1 VAKTAAPGATAVYGR
16 LAAAF
21 VALVAGTAAVIVV
34 VSMLHGLAP
43 ITPTATTAS
52 TASAA
57 TPTTTPKPVATTA
70 GFPAPPSGATVL
82 AAQAGQDGV
91 GLAVSPAG
99 DGVSLQASVVGYPK
113 GVSGGISGLSV
124 RFQVASAGGTSV
136 TTADAVACGAGCYRS
151 SAAVAHPAKVTV
163 ILAGH
168 SPSKV
173 AFTLPAIWPPPNAE
187 AKVERAATVWR
198 GLRTLIFDDKLSSG
212 GSVTLD
218 TRWRIVAPDR
228 VAYEIK
234 GSGSSVIIGDRRWDK
249 PSGGTTWQETQQAP
263 VQQPQPFWVSA
274 TDARLLGTVSVHGRP
289 AWKISFFDPGTPGWF
304 TILVDKATMHTVD
317 IRMTAIA
324 HFMHDTY
331 GPFNAPISIKAP
343 K

>member
-1 VAKTAAPGATAVYGR
+1 VAKTAVSGGAAVYGR

-21 VALVAGTAAVIVV
+21 AALIAGAAAVIVV
-34 VSMLHGLAP
+34 VSLLHGLAP

-52 TASAA
+52 TAAA
-57 TPTTTPKPVATTA
+57 TAPTTPTPAATTS
-70 GFPAPPSGATVL
+70 GFPAPPAGATVL

-124 RFQVASAGGTSV
+124 RFEVKSQAGATV
-136 TTADAVACGAGCYRS
+136 TTPAAVACGAGCYRS

-163 ILAGH
+163 TLGGH
-168 SPSKV
+168 TPSKV
-173 AFTLPAIWPPPNAE
+173 AFTLPAVWPPPNAE
-187 AKVERAATVWR
+187 AKVARAASVWR
-198 GLRTLIFDDKLSSG
+198 GLHTLMFTDRLSSG

-218 TRWRIVAPDR
+218 TRWKIVAPDR

-234 GSGSSVIIGDRRWDK
+234 GSGSSVIIGDQRWDK
-249 PSGGTTWQETQQAP
+249 PEGATKWQETQQAP

-289 AWKISFFDPGTPGWF
+289 TWKISFYDPGTPGWF